1 MRGFL
6 KGVVQ
11 LLRMES
17 IKYSIL
23 EAMSYRILRNLR
35 ALTYESQVSSYGRGL
50 GVPKKLL
57 HWWNRGG
64 FQHFSKSKLYPFY
77 LQKTND
83 ESLETFVI
91 VPVGTTDQFLWEYRQ
106 YGYEGGQLR
115 SIKAK
120 RKILQRD
127 EALSYVNS
135 GYAWTNQ
142 LKPPIPYS
150 FEKAK
155 QGILEED
162 AEDLA

>member
-1 MRGFL
+1 MPLMDSLF
-6 KGVVQ
+6 
-11 LLRMES
+11 
-17 IKYSIL
+17 YTIL
-23 EAMSYRILRNLR
+23 EALSYRIQRGVKSLP
-35 ALTYESQVSSYGRGL
+35 YELQVSSYGRGL

-77 LQKTND
+77 LQKTID

-106 YGYEGGQLR
+106 YENEGGRLR
-115 SIKAK
+115 TIKVK
-120 RKILQRD
+120 RKIIQRD
-127 EALSYVNS
+127 EALSFVNS

-142 LKPPIPYS
+142 LKPPILYS

-162 AEDLA
+162 EEGLA